1 MRARALVLALAVL
14 ATACDTT
21 FDPRVEDAE
30 PFAIFGTLDGRA
42 TTQRLRVQDL
52 SSSVFETPDRLAAT
66 VTSTEQ
72 TTGRTTA
79 WRDSLVTL
87 PSGDRAHLFLADLT
101 VAAGETHRVE
111 AVRTADGAR
120 STVTISFPS
129 PTVSTRPP
137 DEGAT
142 AVQVDVAG
150 LDGARLLEPVV
161 RYGVRRPD
169 DAAGPTFT
177 AQAVTQVTE
186 GGLLFTAFLA
196 TAELRAGSLLYG
208 SAEEGDAVLTD
219 ARFEGVLA
227 SAEPAPVA
235 NGVGG
240 IAWAVPISIPIPFA
254 TESVTRVGFIDG
266 R

>member
-30 PFAIFGTLDGRA
+30 PFALFGTLDGRA
-42 TTQRLRVQDL
+42 PTQRLRVQDL

-72 TTGRTTA
+72 TTGRTTV

-120 STVTISFPS
+120 STVTISVPS
-129 PTVSTRPP
+129 PTVSTRPS
-137 DEGAT
+137 DST
-142 AVQVDVAG
+142 STTVQVDVTG
-150 LDGARLLEPVV
+150 LDGARLLDPVV

-169 DAAGPTFT
+169 DPAGPSFT
-177 AQAVTQVTE
+177 TAAVLQATE
-186 GGLLFTAFLA
+186 GGAAFTAFLA
-196 TAELRAGSLLYG
+196 TAEIRAGSILYG
-208 SAEEGDAVLTD
+208 TAEGDAVLTD
-219 ARFEGVLA
+219 ARLEGVVA
-227 SAEPAPVA
+227 SAVPQPVA

-240 IAWAVPISIPIPFA
+240 VAWAVPISIPIPFA